1 MGTIKDQYGDLPGGP
16 GVKTLHVHCRAT
28 AKGLIA
34 GQRKPHGLAKKQ
46 KKKLKRTSMTL
57 GNIHRLVGG
66 KTSSKGD

>member
-16 GVKTLHVHCRAT
+16 GVRAPHIHCRAT

-46 KKKLKRTSMTL
+46 KKKIKKDQYDL
-57 GNIHRLVGG
+57 GEHPQVGRR
-66 KTSSKGD
+66 KDK